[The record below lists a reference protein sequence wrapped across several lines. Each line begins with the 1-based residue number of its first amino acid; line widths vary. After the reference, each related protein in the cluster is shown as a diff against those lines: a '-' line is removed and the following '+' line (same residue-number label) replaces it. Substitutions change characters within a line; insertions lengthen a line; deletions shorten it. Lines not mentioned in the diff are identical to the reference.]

1 MKRNPILRIFWVLGL
16 VFIITWSLAPVL
28 VGFTTSIST
37 QAEISSIPTHWWPAN
52 PTLASYRALL
62 LNEPQKLAG
71 MNIGSEYKSFGKSM
85 VNSIVVTIESVIVML
100 VTTVLAAYAF
110 ARLRFPGRLAF
121 YYSTIGTLIL
131 PLFVLVAPLFQLIAK
146 LGWMDTQIG
155 LVTIYFSA
163 LAPLALWLFYN
174 FVREIPIEPEEAALM
189 DGCNHA
195 QAFFQI
201 VLPQMRS
208 AIAALT
214 AILLLSVWGQFLIPL
229 LFAPT
234 LNTKPV
240 TVLITEFVGKYAR
253 NVPMIS
259 AAGMLALLPP
269 AIVAIILN
277 RHIRGVLSGWGG

>member
-1 MKRNPILRIFWVLGL
+1 MKRHPILRVFWILGL
-16 VFIITWSLAPVL
+16 AFIIIWSLAPIM

-37 QAEISSIPTHWWPAN
+37 QAEISSVPANWWPKH
-52 PTLASYRALL
+52 PTLGSYQALL
-62 LNEPQKLAG
+62 FNKTQVLAG
-71 MNIGSEYKSFGKSM
+71 MNIESEYKSFGKSM
-85 VNSIVVTIESVIVML
+85 LNTIIVNIESVAVIL
-100 VTTVLAAYAF
+100 VTTILAAYAF

-131 PLFVLVAPLFQLIAK
+131 PLFVLVVPLFKLIANV
-146 LGWMDTQIG
+146 GWMDTQAG
-155 LVTIYFSA
+155 LVTVYLSA

-174 FVREIPIEPEEAALM
+174 FVREIPSEPEEAALL
-189 DGCNHA
+189 DGCNHV
-195 QAFFQI
+195 QTFFKI

-214 AILLLSVWGQFLIPL
+214 AILMLSVWGEFIVPL

-234 LNTKPV
+234 LNTKPI

-259 AAGMLALLPP
+259 AAGMLALIPP